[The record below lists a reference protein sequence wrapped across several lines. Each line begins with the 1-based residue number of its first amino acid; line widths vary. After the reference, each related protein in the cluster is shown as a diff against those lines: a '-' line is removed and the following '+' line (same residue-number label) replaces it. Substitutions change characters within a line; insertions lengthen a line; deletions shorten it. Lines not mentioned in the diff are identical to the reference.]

1 MPLILWGH
9 SPESNVVLIV
19 GYQAKNTL
27 GRRIVERR
35 NPLKMLEEEIEL
47 KAQAEVII
55 SRGHSLFRKDLQAHL
70 EMRVWEG
77 ERPRK
82 PIEIISRKVR
92 EVLKEAPTARYTKD
106 LFMPLSTA
114 LCTSR
119 RGSARP
125 K

>member
-1 MPLILWGH
+1 M
-9 SPESNVVLIV
+9 

-35 NPLKMLEEEIEL
+35 NPLKMLGEEIEL

-77 ERPRK
+77 ERPRE
-82 PIEIISRKVR
+82 PIEIISRKVH
-92 EVLKEAPTARYTKD
+92 EV
-106 LFMPLSTA
+106 
-114 LCTSR
+114 
-119 RGSARP
+119 
-125 K
+125 